1 MERHLKMKQFELL
14 YNALGVMAAELADV
28 GDSFHQGKQCSKHAQ
43 IESNQ
48 ICVCSFSRE
57 CLIPRGLAICATHK
71 MNLEIEKCE
80 FSSFSGKHMDKTTK
94 KALAS
99 PFT

>member
-1 MERHLKMKQFELL
+1 MERHLKTKQFELL

-48 ICVCSFSRE
+48 ICVCSFSLQITFE
-57 CLIPRGLAICATHK
+57 NPGMSH
-71 MNLEIEKCE
+71 
-80 FSSFSGKHMDKTTK
+80 SSRF
-94 KALAS
+94 LVV
-99 PFT
+99 FV